1 MPDWL
6 S

>member
-6 S
+6 